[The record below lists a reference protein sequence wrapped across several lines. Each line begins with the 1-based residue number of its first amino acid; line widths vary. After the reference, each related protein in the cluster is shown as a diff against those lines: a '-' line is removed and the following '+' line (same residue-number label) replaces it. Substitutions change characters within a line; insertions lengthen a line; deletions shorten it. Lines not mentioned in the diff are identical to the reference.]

1 MIRPGGMISRRP
13 LTFIWIAD
21 TSGSMETAGKIQ
33 ALNMAIREALPHMRR
48 VASENPNAEVLVRV
62 LAFSSGA
69 RWVVAEPTPVAD
81 FTWTDLSAHG
91 VTDMGQALRMVA
103 EQLRV
108 PPMTNR
114 ALPPVLVLVSDG
126 QATDDV
132 QRGLDELMGEPWGAK
147 AVRIAIA
154 IGRDADREVL
164 QRFIGD
170 PKRKPL
176 GANHPDDLVR
186 YIHWAST
193 AVLQSASTPKV
204 VGQAEEPTT
213 GVAVPAPPARAEDGA
228 FASTTW

>member
-1 MIRPGGMISRRP
+1 MISRRP
-13 LTFIWIAD
+13 LYFTWIAD
-21 TSGSMETAGKIQ
+21 TSGSMKERGKIQ
-33 ALNMAIREALPHMRR
+33 TLNVAIREALPHMRR
-48 VASENPNAEVLVRV
+48 VASENPNAEVLIRV

-69 RWVVAEPTPVAD
+69 HWVVPEPTPIAD
-81 FTWTDLSAHG
+81 FSWTDLSAQG
-91 VTDMGQALRMVA
+91 VTDMGKAFRMVA
-103 EQLRV
+103 EQLKV

-132 QRGLDELMGEPWGAK
+132 QGGLEELMSEPWGAK
-147 AVRIAIA
+147 AVRIGIA
-154 IGRDADREVL
+154 IGQDADREVL

-204 VGQAEEPTT
+204 AGQAEEPTT
-213 GVAVPAPPARAEDGA
+213 GVSIPVPPARAEDGA